1 MSRIIETFTS
11 AFNTALQTGLN
22 YKLQKMQIQTQSQAI
37 TAASNYLSTNNTEV
51 EAHDDL
57 DNPFIHL
64 HGTTTMSGVTYDN
77 VAKIVNTAF
86 PNASVEEK
94 TEYYNAIQSGL
105 ESAQIFL
112 QHCKDQDIQLRVLQL
127 NADGSVECKKGTQP
141 AKNKIY
147 FNTLSEYYQ
156 KGKDFFKQATNVKFL
171 GSIVQIRNTSGDNGN
186 ALDVSIAMR
195 TSNPSDF
202 NNADS

>member
-1 MSRIIETFTS
+1 MSRIIESFTS

-22 YKLQKMQIQTQSQAI
+22 YKLQKMQIQNQSQAI
-37 TAASNYLSTNNTEV
+37 TAATNYLSNNSAEV
-51 EAHDDL
+51 EAHDEASS
-57 DNPFIHL
+57 PFIHL

-77 VAKIVNTAF
+77 VAKIVNTVF

-127 NADGSVECKKGTQP
+127 NADGSVECKKGT
-141 AKNKIY
+141 
-147 FNTLSEYYQ
+147 
-156 KGKDFFKQATNVKFL
+156 
-171 GSIVQIRNTSGDNGN
+171 
-186 ALDVSIAMR
+186 
-195 TSNPSDF
+195 
-202 NNADS
+202 